1 MEDKK
6 RILAEI
12 CALAPTI
19 AVRDC
24 IRKFV
29 PDRGFKAQEK
39 QFISVGI
46 DHLIDTINYI
56 KPPNMRTN
64 ISDYTKQG
72 LIFHVITRIGCL
84 FSEQCE
90 SCNQSYCV
98 KIDSPSLLNCENCGQ
113 EVHHD
118 CLSRK
123 LEIPTEELTA
133 ALVKSKLNP
142 YNIEQLSYIC
152 LPCKRNAHNDGDIKK
167 SVLRVESNAGNQ
179 QETTDQTPDATVD
192 PVESTS
198 APADGDAS
206 VPDQSSTPQPIPG
219 TAPGTNSNNQL
230 PPSEDAHGVQPSE
243 QTNSQRSSNS
253 KPPSHPANF
262 PNVCKAYLKS
272 SCTRG
277 SGCTADHPIFCQK
290 LLQHGLRAPNGCDG
304 KSCHDLHPPIC
315 QRSLRSKKCFFRGC
329 KRVHLR
335 GTIRTRQRERQS
347 RTNISPSSTDSTNS
361 TNNGDTTPS
370 NNNFLQTVR
379 LLKGEILEM
388 LDTRFAILKSEMV
401 QGQPTPQG
409 TTQQPR
415 PQSTST
421 QAHQTLVPQIAMPT
435 QAAQLQPPQLYPSMQ
450 QGMMTYPTLV
460 GMQASR
466 NNQMPQNYYPPVLI
480 QPQAYA

>member
-12 CALAPTI
+12 CALAPTT

-24 IRKFV
+24 LRKFV

-39 QFISVGI
+39 QFISVRV
-46 DHLIDTINYI
+46 DDLIDTINYI
-56 KPPNMRTN
+56 KPPNMRPD

-72 LIFHVITRIGCL
+72 LIFQVISRIGCL

-118 CLSRK
+118 CLSRA
-123 LEIPTEELTA
+123 LDIPIEELSA

-167 SVLRVESNAGNQ
+167 SVLQR
-179 QETTDQTPDATVD
+179 PDDTAD
-192 PVESTS
+192 PVEITPP
-198 APADGDAS
+198 APADGDGS
-206 VPDQSSTPQPIPG
+206 VPDQPNPPQPTSG
-219 TAPGTNSNNQL
+219 TAPGTNSQL
-230 PPSEDAHGVQPSE
+230 PPSEDAHGVQPSG
-243 QTNSQRSSNS
+243 QTNSERSSNSNS

-277 SGCTADHPIFCQK
+277 SGCTAEHPIFCQK
-290 LLQHGLRAPNGCDG
+290 LLQHGLRAPDGCDG

-315 QRSLRSKKCFFRGC
+315 QRSLRSKKCFFKGC

-335 GTIRTRQRERQS
+335 GTIRTREREHQS
-347 RTNISPSSTDSTNS
+347 RTHISPSSTDSTNS

-415 PQSTST
+415 PQSTSA
-421 QAHQTLVPQIAMPT
+421 QAHQMLVPQIAMPAQT
-435 QAAQLQPPQLYPSMQ
+435 AQLQPPQLYPPLH
-450 QGMMTYPTLV
+450 QGMIPYPTLV
-460 GMQASR
+460 GMQTSR
-466 NNQMPQNYYPPVLI
+466 NNMLPQNYYPPVLI